1 MVLVLSASEIERV
14 LDYQTAVD
22 AVEDSFRE
30 VGANRVVMPP
40 RSVME
45 VAAEDGWA
53 SAMPAYLPGK
63 NQIGVKVVSA
73 FRNNPKK
80 YNLPTISGEVIL
92 LDVKTGVPIAILEA
106 ARITAIRTAAASAV
120 ATKYLARESATSL
133 GVFGSGVQAE
143 AHLLAIGTV
152 RDLDGA
158 VVFDVV
164 QSKCVE
170 FCARMSKRM
179 DFPVTPQEARRVSQT
194 DVLVT
199 ATTSAVPVFDGRWLR
214 KGTHINGIGSHRSNE
229 RELDD
234 VTICGSKLVVDS
246 RQAAMQEAGDIL
258 IPISEG
264 HLTPEGIYAELGEVV
279 SQKKQGRVGDEE
291 TTVFKSVGL
300 ATEDLAVATAA
311 YERAKKNGVGREV

>member
-1 MVLVLSASEIERV
+1 MVLVLTASEIDCV

-22 AVEDSFRE
+22 AVEDTFRE
-30 VGANRVVMPP
+30 LGANRVVMPP

-45 VAAEDGWA
+45 VVAEDGWA

-63 NQIGVKVVSA
+63 NQLGVKVVSA

-80 YNLPTISGEVIL
+80 YNLPTITGEVIL
-92 LDVKTGVPIAILEA
+92 LDAKTGVPLAILEA
-106 ARITAIRTAAASAV
+106 ARITAVRTAATSAV
-120 ATKYLARESATSL
+120 ATKYLARQNATSL

-143 AHLLAIGTV
+143 AHLLALGTV
-152 RDLDGA
+152 RNLNRA
-158 VVFDVV
+158 VVFDIV

-170 FCARMSKRM
+170 FCARMSKRV
-179 DFPVTPQEARRVSQT
+179 DFSVTPQEARRVSQA
-194 DVLVT
+194 DVAVT

-229 RELDD
+229 RELDE

-246 RQAAMQEAGDIL
+246 RQAVMQEAGDIL
-258 IPISEG
+258 VPISEG
-264 HLTPEGIYAELGEVV
+264 RFTPEGIYAELGEVV
-279 SQKKQGRVGDEE
+279 FLKKPGRIGDDEI
-291 TTVFKSVGL
+291 TVFKSVGL

-311 YERAKKNGVGREV
+311 YERAKKDGVGREM